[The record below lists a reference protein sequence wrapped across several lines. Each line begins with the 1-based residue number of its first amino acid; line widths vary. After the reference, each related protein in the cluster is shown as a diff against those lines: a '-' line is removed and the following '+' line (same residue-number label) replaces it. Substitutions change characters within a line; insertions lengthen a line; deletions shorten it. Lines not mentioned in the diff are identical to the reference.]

1 MQNMYSW
8 NVVLQQVISKLQPD
22 FEVNT
27 QPQLNALF
35 VFFLLSLLFFLK
47 ISISVIS
54 VNSIW
59 IMDYQHTRRQ
69 CYPQQA

>member
-22 FEVNT
+22 FKVNT

-35 VFFLLSLLFFLK
+35 VFFVIVVVFFK
-47 ISISVIS
+47 
-54 VNSIW
+54 NK
-59 IMDYQHTRRQ
+59 Y
-69 CYPQQA
+69 